1 MTTGDGVVERPR
13 LLLALVIGAILI
25 PAALGSSATIFND
38 GDVSWHIATGQW
50 ILDHRAIPHTD
61 PFSFTWGGRPWVPFE
76 WLSEVLLAAV
86 YRLAGYGGIA
96 ALATAILMA
105 LHAIVF
111 FNAARFVR
119 PLVAVLAIV
128 AMDAVLIPMMLARPH
143 LFAWALIAFWT
154 WLMVRA
160 REQDRA
166 PPLVAAL
173 LMVLWANLHGSFVLG
188 LLIAGAFGLEALLV
202 SPDRTRALRQW
213 LLFGAACAAMVFV
226 NANGIAGVIHPLLVA
241 KLQHLPLIDEWK
253 PSNPTITP
261 FFFVVLAGV
270 IALIWFK
277 RPRLHPVRWA
287 LLAAL
292 LALALFQTRHQP
304 VLAIVAAMLL
314 PPGFAKT
321 VPAGGIARS
330 IGWMTAAA
338 VAALVVIRTMLPV
351 TLPYNEANP
360 WKMIA
365 AVPPELRD
373 QPVLNGYSMGGPL
386 ILSGIRPFVDGRSD
400 MYGDDVI
407 VAYKKITEGDPAV
420 FADSVRR
427 WNIRWAIL
435 PLRYTKLIGLLDHS
449 PEWRRIYVDKMGA
462 IYVRN

>member
-1 MTTGDGVVERPR
+1 MESVAPLDQRPR
-13 LLLALVIGAILI
+13 FVLALIIGVILI

-50 ILDHRAIPHTD
+50 ILDHRAIPHAD

-76 WLSEVLLAAV
+76 WLSEVVLAGA
-86 YRLAGYGGIA
+86 YRFAGYGGIA
-96 ALATAILMA
+96 ALATAALMS

-111 FNAARFVR
+111 FNAARLVR
-119 PLVAVLAIV
+119 PLVAVLGII
-128 AMDAVLIPMMLARPH
+128 AMDAILIPMMLARPH
-143 LFAWALIAFWT
+143 LIGWVLIALWT

-160 REQDRA
+160 RQQDRA
-166 PPLVAAL
+166 PPVVAAL
-173 LMVLWANLHGSFVLG
+173 LMALWVNLHGSWIMG
-188 LLIAGAFGLEALLV
+188 LLIAAAFGLEALLV
-202 SPDRTRALRQW
+202 SPDRSRALRQW
-213 LLFGAACAAMVFV
+213 LLFGIACAAMVFV
-226 NANGIAGVIHPLLVA
+226 NANGIQGVVHPLLVA
-241 KLQHLPLIDEWK
+241 QLQHLPLIDEWK

-261 FFFVVLAGV
+261 AFFIVLAAMLV
-270 IALIWFK
+270 LIWLK

-304 VLAIVAAMLL
+304 VLAIVAALLL
-314 PPGFAKT
+314 PQGFAKSAPGAAT
-321 VPAGGIARS
+321 RRS
-330 IGWMTAAA
+330 VIWATTAAI
-338 VAALVVIRTMLPV
+338 AALVVVRAALPV
-351 TLPYNEANP
+351 TLPENEANP

-365 AVPPELRD
+365 AVPPELRS

-400 MYGDDVI
+400 MYGDEVI
-407 VAYKKITEGDPAV
+407 VEYKKITDGDRQALQS
-420 FADSVRR
+420 AIQR

-435 PLRYTKLIGLLDHS
+435 PLRYDKLIAVLDHS
-449 PEWRRIYVDKMGA
+449 PEWRRIYVDKVGA